1 MDTKRFVSS
10 CKFIISSFI
19 MVNGF
24 LQIVETPIPTI
35 QQQSFYKMRVIV
47 KHCKDQCF
55 KILCPSDFFINKC
68 DTQWHVFSMHGT
80 ITPCIQPCP
89 IHFLICLLSIL
100 RVYTQEKTQFC
111 IFFRSLKT
119 NLQIHAHQ
127 LLILVLDIPI
137 NWTQDHTIGAC
148 QSLKN
153 PVAHINGGLYIYI

>member
-1 MDTKRFVSS
+1 
-10 CKFIISSFI
+10 

-80 ITPCIQPCP
+80 ITPCT
-89 IHFLICLLSIL
+89 LYSAMSDS
-100 RVYTQEKTQFC
+100 
-111 IFFRSLKT
+111 FFD
-119 NLQIHAHQ
+119 
-127 LLILVLDIPI
+127 LLIKYLKSLYTRKD
-137 NWTQDHTIGAC
+137 TI
-148 QSLKN
+148 
-153 PVAHINGGLYIYI
+153 LYFFSQFKKKSTNSRTSTLNTHS

>member
-10 CKFIISSFI
+10 CKFVISSFV

-80 ITPCIQPCP
+80 ITPCIQPCL

-100 RVYTQEKTQFC
+100 RVYTRKDTILGFFSQFKKKSTNSRTSTLNT
-111 IFFRSLKT
+111 RS
-119 NLQIHAHQ
+119 
-127 LLILVLDIPI
+127 
-137 NWTQDHTIGAC
+137 
-148 QSLKN
+148 
-153 PVAHINGGLYIYI
+153 